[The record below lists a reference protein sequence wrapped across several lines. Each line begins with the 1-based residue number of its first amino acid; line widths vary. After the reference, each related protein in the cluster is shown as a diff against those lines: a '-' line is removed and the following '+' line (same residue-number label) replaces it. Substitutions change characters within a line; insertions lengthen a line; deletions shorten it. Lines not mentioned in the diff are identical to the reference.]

1 MCQWLWLGSQQPSA
15 EFNCSL
21 PPGPDP
27 VSTAQILCQQSLFV
41 ECGLGIRRYVAA
53 GAPPNITTLGFMPS
67 NSNMTNGVRPPCA
80 MCDKLHFFQHLAKK
94 LQSRALTNQY
104 CSQHIPQHNGQVRRH
119 FWTWLGNWPY
129 LTRGENC
136 SHREFNF
143 LFQLYINDGE
153 WRNNKVDGGWR
164 KAWRKVKSQ
173 K

>member
-1 MCQWLWLGSQQPSA
+1 MDTFNCLIINSSTDKSARQNDLIANLKRYLPIQIFRYIYVCQWLWLGSQQPSA

-21 PPGPDP
+21 PPGPGP

-94 LQSRALTNQY
+94 LQSCALTSIVRSTFHNTTARLGDT
-104 CSQHIPQHNGQVRRH
+104 SEHDWEIGHI
-119 FWTWLGNWPY
+119 
-129 LTRGENC
+129 
-136 SHREFNF
+136 
-143 LFQLYINDGE
+143 
-153 WRNNKVDGGWR
+153 
-164 KAWRKVKSQ
+164 
-173 K
+173 